1 MCLCVCECVRAR
13 AQTRADVAIWEVAAL
28 HNVCDSGCC
37 MMYST
42 LSRTHC
48 LALYGYPLRIDNLTA
63 VAQYPAAF
71 AGVIK
76 A

>member
-1 MCLCVCECVRAR
+1 MCVCVYVRVCA
-13 AQTRADVAIWEVAAL
+13 RADVAIWEVAAL

-71 AGVIK
+71 AALIK